1 MGQANDADNR
11 HLGAA
16 EGGVVW
22 GWNESLCQLDGTEV
36 VSPAEEKGDRYEEY
50 EEESRDGMGFHE
62 GDWGGG
68 GGGGVEEG

>member
-1 MGQANDADNR
+1 MC
-11 HLGAA
+11 
-16 EGGVVW
+16 
-22 GWNESLCQLDGTEV
+22 GWNESLCQLGGTEV

-50 EEESRDGMGFHE
+50 EEESRDRMGFHG